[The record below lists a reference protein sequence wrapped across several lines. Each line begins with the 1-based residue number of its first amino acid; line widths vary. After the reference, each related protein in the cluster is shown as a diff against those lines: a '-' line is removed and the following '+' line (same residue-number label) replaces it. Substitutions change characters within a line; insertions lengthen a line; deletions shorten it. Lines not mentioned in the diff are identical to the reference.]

1 MAERVATG
9 ISGLDKMLY
18 GGIPAESQVLLTGG
32 PGAGKS
38 LLSFE
43 YLYRNAKAGNT
54 SIFFAFEEDPEEI
67 IENAKAAFPELA
79 DIDDMIGS
87 GKLIIDREAPTGELI
102 SATNKDEDLFQFG
115 SIMTKIEN
123 RINETKATRVVIDS
137 ISILGI
143 MIKDVG
149 TYRKYMLALI
159 TNLKRLGVT
168 SIMTMEM
175 ENPDRSKL
183 AFKPEHFIFDGI
195 VALYQSGESTK
206 RMLTAEILKI
216 RGTRHSFTTAPYDI
230 TPKGFRIF
238 AAEDIAPD

>member
-149 TYRKYMLALI
+149 TYRKYMLALTLRQRCDRDI
-159 TNLKRLGVT
+159 RELSQCGVPIPAELCT
-168 SIMTMEM
+168 VH
-175 ENPDRSKL
+175 
-183 AFKPEHFIFDGI
+183 PEAELHGVECVYGRILLIAGRHILND
-195 VALYQSGESTK
+195 LQESG
-206 RMLTAEILKI
+206 A
-216 RGTRHSFTTAPYDI
+216 
-230 TPKGFRIF
+230 
-238 AAEDIAPD
+238 

>member
-1 MAERVATG
+1 MVDRVATG
-9 ISGLDKMLY
+9 ISGLDKMFY

-43 YLYRNAKAGNT
+43 YLYRNAKAGNA
-54 SIFFAFEEDPEEI
+54 SIFFAFEEDPEKI
-67 IENAKAAFPELA
+67 IENAKAAFTDLA
-79 DIDDMIGS
+79 DIDAIIKS
-87 GKLIIDREAPTGELI
+87 GRLVIDREEPTGELI

-115 SIMTKIEN
+115 SIMTKIES
-123 RINETKATRVVIDS
+123 RISETKATCVVIDS
-137 ISILGI
+137 VSILGI
-143 MIKDVG
+143 MVKDVG

-175 ENPDRSKL
+175 ENPDRNKL
-183 AFKPEHFIFDGI
+183 TFKPEHFIFDGI
-195 VALYQSGESTK
+195 VALYQTGESTR

-216 RGTRHSFTTAPYDI
+216 RGTKHSFTTAPYEI
-230 TPKGFRIF
+230 TPSGFKIF
-238 AAEDIAPD
+238 AAEDITPY